1 MARSGDSSDT
11 IESVS
16 LGESGGYDGSGEY
29 DGSVGPCESDSGD
42 PCDTYMNL
50 VTNTEQMS
58 RIADELM
65 QMLMLLLM
73 MHK

>member
-16 LGESGGYDGSGEY
+16 LGESGEY

-65 QMLMLLLM
+65 QMLMLIALVQNLVT
-73 MHK
+73 